1 MTWLVVG
8 TVALVVLAALLWGAR
23 KGGKDAVKADIGEAN
38 AKAAERIAQAVG
50 NAPSTKSDV
59 LGRLRDQSREL

>member
-1 MTWLVVG
+1 MTWLAVG

-38 AKAAERIAQAVG
+38 AKAAERIAQAVSG
-50 NAPSTKSDV
+50 APTTKSAV
-59 LGRLRDQSREL
+59 LDRLRDPKREL